1 MPIQRQVC
9 FEMMSQQGRL
19 LRNFLHQLIRFL
31 WENKQESKQRQK
43 QNNNKEKKAVF

>member
-1 MPIQRQVC
+1 
-9 FEMMSQQGRL
+9 MMSQQGRL

-31 WENKQESKQRQK
+31 QEKQANKQRQK